1 MVGISTANCSG
12 SEPVFSLDWNI
23 TQYTVCEDTNVT
35 LAQNKT
41 INFFN
46 ETLVLN
52 NAEVDLNSSGI
63 DFGDAGIL
71 IMDNSTIW
79 FG

>member
-1 MVGISTANCSG
+1 MEQTSTANCSG
-12 SEPVFSLDWNI
+12 SEPISSLDWNI
-23 TQYTVCEDTNVT
+23 TQYTVCEDTDIT
-35 LAQNKT
+35 LNHNKT

-52 NAEVDLNSSGI
+52 NTKVNLNSSRI
-63 DFGDAGIL
+63 DFGSRGIL